1 MHSNLDGLRS
11 TPLLIIG
18 LFCSCIFMSVQS
30 VSRRDYIYV
39 FMCWWRMATFCK
51 EREER
56 DTLQTS
62 FPVPSSP
69 PTMSHTTA
77 FVPIILMCCVLFVQ
91 FPWCILSANATWLY
105 FFFFFISLGEKWSL
119 TLQFFLPKLQS
130 WFFSA
135 LHIYAVH
142 CIGVTMTN

>member
-69 PTMSHTTA
+69 PAMSHTTA
-77 FVPIILMCCVLFVQ
+77 FVPII
-91 FPWCILSANATWLY
+91 WCAVFCLSNSPSASLAPMPHGFT
-105 FFFFFISLGEKWSL
+105 FFFFISLEEKWSL

>member
-69 PTMSHTTA
+69 PAMSHTTA

-119 TLQFFLPKLQS
+119 TLQFFFYLNCSLD
-130 WFFSA
+130 FFPLFIFMLYIA
-135 LHIYAVH
+135 LV
-142 CIGVTMTN
+142 